1 MKYFARKK
9 NVFDDKKGFTLIE
22 MLIYVALVGIISMVL
37 FGTLLFIIKVNNKI
51 IALSRVNSNAYST
64 VERITYEII
73 NSQYVYIP
81 TSNFINY
88 NHNSSIEGQLSLAT
102 EIDSSVNEDI
112 NYVDFYLDNEVLF
125 IKEEGFAPIALNS
138 SDVQITKLEFSY
150 LKNGSRESIQIN
162 IGIKAKNSSLSD
174 SEVNLISTVALR

>member
-64 VERITYEII
+64 MERMTYEII
-73 NSQYVYIP
+73 NAQYVYIP

-88 NHNSSIEGQLSLAT
+88 GLDTSVDQLSLAT
-102 EIDSSVNEDI
+102 EIGSSSNEDI
-112 NYVDFYLDNEVLF
+112 NYIDFYLDNYVLF
-125 IKEEGFAPIALNS
+125 IKKEGSVPIALNS

-150 LKNGSRESIQIN
+150 FKNGSRESIQID
-162 IGIKAKNSSLSD
+162 IKIKAKNSSLSD